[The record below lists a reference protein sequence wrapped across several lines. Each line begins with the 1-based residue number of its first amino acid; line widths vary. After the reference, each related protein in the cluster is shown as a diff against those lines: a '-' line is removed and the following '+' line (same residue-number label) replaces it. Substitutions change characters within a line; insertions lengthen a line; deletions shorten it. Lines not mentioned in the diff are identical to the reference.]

1 MSWFKSWRLSHLV
14 IATLLVVVLV
24 LVKIVWFANPAVG
37 GAQGQTRFAVRID
50 PAAAE
55 RIRGWRQA
63 QGLSSAPMTAT
74 DAAPAQQ
81 PATAS
86 LAAFVHAC
94 GNSGHQPLLRDEG
107 GQVFATCQ

>member
-1 MSWFKSWRLSHLV
+1 MSWFKSWHLSHLV
-14 IATLLVVVLV
+14 IASLLVAVIV
-24 LVKIVWFANPAVG
+24 LVKIVWFANPAQG
-37 GAQGQTRFAVRID
+37 GGQGQTRFAVRID

-55 RIRGWRQA
+55 RIRAWRQA
-63 QGLSSAPMTAT
+63 QGLSSTQATAPE
-74 DAAPAQQ
+74 AALAPQ

-86 LAAFVHAC
+86 LTAFVREC